1 MYINN
6 FKIFIFILLI
16 ITLIIIILTK
26 QNEHFNPIQLN
37 DYDNF
42 KNTLKT
48 YKKKK
53 FVLIFTAGPTLAEFK
68 KTDIPN
74 HVWEDCYVIAVKNA
88 INYLDKLNIRP
99 DFLVTNFCGASA
111 RINIDLIDKYKPLFI
126 GLNYHEEPL
135 EKLKSKVNLLV
146 EIDSSKNLMEN
157 VKNNEKEIIF
167 FNNNNILTTGW
178 GHIVM
183 ELAIPLSLELK
194 PQNIITIGWD
204 VKNVNKYWDVEHF
217 TNWAESD
224 TIINNFTVYLHKYLL
239 DNYNIKI
246 YKLNTKSTIKIPLID
261 FSIPNY

>member
-1 MYINN
+1 MKINKT
-6 FKIFIFILLI
+6 FFFVLFVLFIL
-16 ITLIIIILTK
+16 ITLIIK
-26 QNEHFNPIQLN
+26 NKNKNEPFEPISKLI

-42 KNTLKT
+42 KNTLKK

-53 FVLIFTAGPTLAEFK
+53 FVLIFTAGPTLSEFK

-74 HVWEDCYVIAVKNA
+74 HVWEDCYVIVVKNA

-99 DFLVTNFCGASA
+99 DFLVTNFCGAGA

-126 GLNYHEEPL
+126 GLNYHEAPMK
-135 EKLKSKVNLLV
+135 KLKSKVNLLV
-146 EIDSSKNLMEN
+146 KLDISKNLMKNVEN
-157 VKNNEKEIIF
+157 NKKEIIF
-167 FNNNNILTTGW
+167 FNKNNILTTGW
-178 GHIVM
+178 GHIMM

-204 VKNVNKYWDVEHF
+204 VKNSNKYWDVEHF
-217 TNWAESD
+217 TNWMDSD

-246 YKLNTKSTIKIPLID
+246 YKLNANSSIKIPLID
-261 FSIPNY
+261 FNSI